1 MSLLRTRQDRIE
13 VLTLDRPA
21 AANALDSA
29 THDALVD
36 ALAAA
41 GADDATHGV
50 VLTGAGSRV
59 FCAGADLKEIAARA
73 AAGPAGAHD
82 ASRRLLR
89 TLLALIDFGKPLV
102 CAMQGHAAGAG
113 AMLALACDEIV
124 AVPEATLR
132 FPEVGLGMPSPMSVA
147 MIEPR
152 APHWVRRLVQHGE
165 RLDARTAL
173 GAGLLDAVTGRES
186 LLADALARVTAAPG
200 GPAWAINER
209 WIARD
214 LRRRLIEAA
223 DESARLRGATPGSE
237 T

>member
-1 MSLLRTRQDRIE
+1 MSLLRTRDGRIE
-13 VLTLDRPA
+13 VLTLNRPA
-21 AANALDSA
+21 AANALDAA
-29 THDALVD
+29 THEALLA

-41 GADDATHGV
+41 GTDDATHGV
-50 VLTGAGSRV
+50 VLTGAGERV
-59 FCAGADLKEIAARA
+59 FCAGADIKEMAARDA
-73 AAGPAGAHD
+73 TDPGAAHD

-152 APHWVRRLVQHGE
+152 APDWVRRLVQHGE
-165 RLDARTAL
+165 RVDARTAL
-173 GAGLLDAVTGRES
+173 GAGLLDAVRERAS
-186 LLADALARVTAAPG
+186 LLPDAVARATAAPG
-200 GPAWAINER
+200 GPAWSVNER
-209 WIARD
+209 WMARD